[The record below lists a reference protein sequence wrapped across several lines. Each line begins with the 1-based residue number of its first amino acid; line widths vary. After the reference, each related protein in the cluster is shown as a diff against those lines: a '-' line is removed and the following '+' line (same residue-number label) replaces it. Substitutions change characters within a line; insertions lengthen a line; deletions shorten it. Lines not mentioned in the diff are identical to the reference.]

1 MNDSNVTISTT
12 KNTGHL
18 QYDYSLKSDIGY
30 IEIPIS
36 IIKSAQNM

>member
-1 MNDSNVTISTT
+1 MNNFICKKIVYLNV
-12 KNTGHL
+12 
-18 QYDYSLKSDIGY
+18 LKSDIGY